1 MKLSL
6 LFIFYI
12 LFFTEISFSQV
23 GINTSQPQGIFH
35 IDAKKNTSGT
45 TNTSDDVLVT
55 SKGYLGVGTIAP
67 DAALHLKTT
76 GTQKDP
82 VSAFKLQDGSEA
94 SGKYLV
100 SNADGVG
107 SWSSIVNGNSVR
119 GVLGAGVTFNL
130 YTAGVNSSFFDT
142 KSYIDLPVGRW
153 MVYVVMRMPIVKSTD
168 TSSYWLRT
176 SFADSNSNL
185 VPSSYIVGSN
195 LISGLSWYDNK
206 GIVYG
211 FIIINNSTAA
221 TKRFYYIAGRTD
233 NVSESNTRSGY
244 TMLYGGSADT
254 ENNIVA
260 FQLKL

>member
-6 LFIFYI
+6 LFVFYV
-12 LFFTEISFSQV
+12 LFFTGISFSQV

-35 IDAKKNTSGT
+35 IDSKNNTSGV
-45 TNTSDDVLVT
+45 TNTSDDVIVT
-55 SKGYLGVGTIAP
+55 SKGYLGVGTVVP
-67 DAALHLKTT
+67 DAALHIKTT

-82 VSAFKLQDGSEA
+82 VSAFKLQDGSEG

-107 SWSSIVNGNSVR
+107 SWASVVNGNSVR
-119 GVLGAGVTFNL
+119 GVLGAGVTLNL
-130 YTAGVNSSFFDT
+130 YTAGANNTFYDT

-153 MVYVVMRMPIVKSTD
+153 MVYVVMRMPVVKSTD
-168 TSSYWLRT
+168 NLSYWLRT
-176 SFADSNSNL
+176 SFSDSNSSL
-185 VPSSYIVGSN
+185 SPSSYIVGSN
-195 LISGLSWYDNK
+195 LISGLSWFDNK

-211 FIIINNSTAA
+211 FIIINNTTTAS
-221 TKRFYYIAGRTD
+221 KRFYYVAGRTD
-233 NVSESNTRSGY
+233 NVTGSTARSGY